1 MEFLVRFKW
10 TVPSGMP
17 DDEWQAIRAAERA
30 HGGEMM
36 DQGKMVRL
44 WRLPGQRGAI
54 GLFAVV
60 DATELDQILM
70 AYPMNPYL
78 DISVEPLAQHPLEAA
93 RSRRGD
99 PGL

>member
-1 MEFLVRFKW
+1 
-10 TVPSGMP
+10 MP
-17 DDEWQAIRAAERA
+17 DDQWQAIRAAERV

-36 DQGKMVRL
+36 DQGKMARL

-54 GLFAVV
+54 ALFKVA

-78 DISVEPLAQHPLEAA
+78 DISVEALAVHPLEAA
-93 RSRRGD
+93 RAREA
-99 PGL
+99 